1 VLELTETAL
10 MRADDVSNHNL
21 ERLQQLGI
29 HIAIDDFGTGYSSLA
44 YLARLPIDVLKI
56 DRSFVE
62 HCDQR
67 GGGLRLVETIIALGH
82 GLELSVVAEG
92 VERESQ
98 LEQLR
103 AVGCDGVQGFLL
115 GRPGPPDAIERLLA
129 LRAVEPRRAQLKPA
143 RRHVNGRVR

>member
-1 VLELTETAL
+1 MSDRTSSGC
-10 MRADDVSNHNL
+10 R
-21 ERLQQLGI
+21 QLGI

-44 YLARLPIDVLKI
+44 YLARLRSTSLKI

-92 VERESQ
+92 VEREPQ

-115 GRPGPPDAIERLLA
+115 GRPGPPEAIEQLLA
-129 LRAVEPRRAQLKPA
+129 LRAVEPRPARLEPA
-143 RRHVNGRVR
+143 RRHANGRDR